1 MNNQVEKEEQTNQV
15 KKQKNLTKYLTV
27 VLKYNDT
34 NKKHSYD
41 VTDFMFYI
49 IESIKNYNENCSYDD
64 YRFDLYGVCVDEDS
78 EIAEQKNE
86 YIRTING

>member
-49 IESIKNYNENCSYDD
+49 IESIKNYNENCSYD
-64 YRFDLYGVCVDEDS
+64 GVCVDEDS